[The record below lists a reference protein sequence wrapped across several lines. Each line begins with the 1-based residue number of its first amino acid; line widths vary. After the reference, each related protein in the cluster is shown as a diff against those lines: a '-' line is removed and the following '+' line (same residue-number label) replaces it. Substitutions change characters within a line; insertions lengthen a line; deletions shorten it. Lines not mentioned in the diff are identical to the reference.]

1 MANLSTIIKRP
12 IITEKGTLLKELHS
26 QYVFE
31 VALKSNKNQIK
42 ESLKRLF
49 NVDATD
55 IKTIVVRGKFVR
67 VGRSRGK
74 KSNWKKA
81 VVTLKEGQNIELFEG
96 I

>member
-1 MANLSTIIKRP
+1 MSNSSQVIKRP
-12 IITEKGTLLKELHS
+12 IITEKGTVLREVNS

-42 ESLKRLF
+42 EALKRLF
-49 NVDATD
+49 DVDATEVR
-55 IKTIVVRGKFVR
+55 TSVVRGKYVR

-81 VVTLKEGQNIELFEG
+81 IVTLKEGQSIELFDG
-96 I
+96 V